1 MGHIYSKWYL
11 FGNTHGWSCHHWRLI
26 HRVAPDPNPALR
38 SLYWVSQHVSTKTR
52 GTNFT
57 AVLFL
62 EMQHLH
68 SKWHSE
74 SQKVALENDSFQTQ
88 VPSHRVPMWTPPL
101 HRQRGHTPA
110 RFVCPTRGKFRHS
123 TSWSSLV
130 IPGQHHMVTH
140 LFEDWKALSTRTEK
154 SSFIELCVI
163 GRSRPNLGTP
173 TICNI
178 SSLCFI
184 WVWVFC
190 RERCQ
195 SRNSSHPM
203 LSPSPVHRIPK
214 SWIDPMPSIPKGFR
228 LEVSN
233 IGGNGSKIGYRSA
246 VHFFPSMA
254 GNTANFGCAVE
265 DWTPALPGKKEAV
278 LYIQLRDLETSNC
291 SKMVKSC

>member
-57 AVLFL
+57 AVLFR

-88 VPSHRVPMWTPPL
+88 VPSHRAPMWTPPL

-110 RFVCPTRGKFRHS
+110 RFVRPTRGKFRHS

-130 IPGQHHMVTH
+130 IPG
-140 LFEDWKALSTRTEK
+140 K
-154 SSFIELCVI
+154 
-163 GRSRPNLGTP
+163 
-173 TICNI
+173 
-178 SSLCFI
+178 
-184 WVWVFC
+184 
-190 RERCQ
+190 
-195 SRNSSHPM
+195 
-203 LSPSPVHRIPK
+203 LSPLVRRNRPSSSYALLVDQDQTWELQQSAILVHCA
-214 SWIDPMPSIPKGFR
+214 SFGSESFAGKG
-228 LEVSN
+228 V
-233 IGGNGSKIGYRSA
+233 K
-246 VHFFPSMA
+246 A
-254 GNTANFGCAVE
+254 GTHHIRC
-265 DWTPALPGKKEAV
+265 
-278 LYIQLRDLETSNC
+278 
-291 SKMVKSC
+291 